1 MSRTRLVLLAL
12 AALSARP
19 ATASG
24 QADTT
29 RRRDS
34 TRTPAIPDT
43 ARRVQAEARGEI
55 DLTRSAERF
64 GVGRPNYGFS
74 LEEAVEL
81 QQALS
86 RAGCDIGTVDGIV
99 GERTLFGIQCFRSRQ
114 KLDSVDIEAVLTAMS
129 VSFAKP
135 AQPVPPPAP
144 PARDTTILPIVLRP
158 DSNYRPDVRARR
170 DSVRRDSVRR
180 DSVRRD
186 STARRDTTKR
196 PTTSPI
202 P

>member
-1 MSRTRLVLLAL
+1 MSRAALAL
-12 AALSARP
+12 LMLTAISARP
-19 ATASG
+19 ATASA

-29 RRRDS
+29 RRRDT
-34 TRTPAIPDT
+34 TRTPTAQDT
-43 ARRVQAEARGEI
+43 ARRVQTEARGEI

-86 RAGCDIGTVDGIV
+86 RAGCDVGTVDGVV
-99 GERTLFGIQCFRSRQ
+99 GQRTLLGIQCFRSQQ
-114 KLDSVDIEAVLTAMS
+114 KLDSADIEPVLTVMR
-129 VSFAKP
+129 VSFARP
-135 AQPVPPPAP
+135 AQPVAPPPP
-144 PARDTTILPIVLRP
+144 PPRDTTILPPVIRP

-186 STARRDTTKR
+186 SVRRDSVR
-196 PTTSPI
+196 P
-202 P
+202 